1 MATNSHMVADINI
14 LSEFLSDNQ
23 LPDLSTT
30 SPVDCIVICA
40 SAVLHSAEV
49 LFKTLQQRPSLT
61 RALVLCG
68 GIGHSTE
75 LLYDA
80 VRSHPVFSRI
90 ADEIQGLPEAKVLNR
105 ILDEFFDRSLITKE
119 GCEILLEP
127 RSTNCGQ
134 NASFSRKV
142 LDEAGFQAPTTCIV
156 IQDPTMM
163 LRTKASFEKV
173 YEGIQSPVSV
183 ISCPVF
189 VPQVRL
195 SRDGV
200 IEYSDISPPSEL
212 WSQSR
217 FLELIM
223 GEIPRLRDDKDGY
236 GPNGRGFIAH
246 VDVPSHVGAAWS
258 RLQVV
263 AKSSR

>member
-1 MATNSHMVADINI
+1 MAANSYMVDDINL

-49 LFKTLQQRPSLT
+49 LFKTLQQKPSLT
-61 RALVLCG
+61 KALVLCG

-75 LLYDA
+75 LLYNA
-80 VRSHPVFSRI
+80 VKSHPVFSQI
-90 ADEIQGLPEAKVLNR
+90 AHEIQGLPEAKVLER
-105 ILDEFFDRSLITKE
+105 ILDQFFDRSLITKE
-119 GCEILLEP
+119 GCQVLLEP

-134 NASFSRKV
+134 NASFSRRV
-142 LDEAGFQAPTTCIV
+142 LDEAGFRAPATCII

-163 LRTKASFEKV
+163 LRTRASFEKA
-173 YEGIQSPVSV
+173 YEGTRSLVSI

-189 VPQVRL
+189 VPHVQL
-195 SRDGV
+195 SRNGV
-200 IEYSDISPPSEL
+200 IEYTDTLPPSEL
-212 WSQSR
+212 WSQNR

-236 GPNGRGFIAH
+236 GPRGRGFIAH
-246 VDVPSHVGAAWS
+246 VDVPSDVETAWS

-263 AKSSR
+263 TGSSR

>member
-1 MATNSHMVADINI
+1 MAANSDTVADINL

-23 LPDLSTT
+23 LQDLSTA

-49 LFKTLQQRPSLT
+49 LFKTLQQRPNLT

-80 VRSHPVFSRI
+80 VKSHPVFSQI
-90 ADEIQGLPEAKVLNR
+90 ANEIQGLPEAKVLER
-105 ILDEFFDRSLITKE
+105 ILDEFFDRSLITRE
-119 GCEILLEP
+119 GCQILLEP
-127 RSTNCGQ
+127 KSTNCGQ
-134 NASFSRKV
+134 NASFSRRV
-142 LDEAGFQAPTTCIV
+142 LDEAGFQAPATCII

-163 LRTKASFEKV
+163 LRTRASFEKA
-173 YEGIQSPVSV
+173 YENIESRVSI

-189 VPQVRL
+189 VPQVQL
-195 SRDGV
+195 SRNNV

-212 WSQSR
+212 WSKSR

-236 GPNGRGFIAH
+236 GPQGRGFIAH
-246 VDVPSHVGAAWS
+246 VDVPSHIEAAWS
-258 RLQVV
+258 RLQLV